1 ADDVRAALADTG
13 RDRCGIRRG
22 STEPIGQRREDE
34 LRVPERRERNED
46 GSPFGI
52 VTEQARELD
61 REARL
66 ARSSRADDRE
76 HPRISLVDQRDRV
89 EQLLLAAE
97 ERCRRGR
104 ELDAPRRAQRGELAL
119 AELVDANRAVEVLE
133 PVPAEVAER
142 LRVEERCRRRREE
155 DLVAVRERGDARSAV
170 DVLADVALFGRG
182 RGARVQAHAHADRAR
197 LEAVARRL
205 RSRRRS
211 SGCGK
216 PDEERVALSVDLD
229 AAVRRRRL
237 AHGPPMLGE
246 RVGVTG
252 RPERVQQACRPFD
265 VGEEQRDRALRKLT
279 HGTDDDYPGAAPNQ
293 RARRVGAN
301 AAFSAASSS
310 DGPTTVAAGDGPPRK
325 FASIFAT

>member
-1 ADDVRAALADTG
+1 
-13 RDRCGIRRG
+13 
-22 STEPIGQRREDE
+22 
-34 LRVPERRERNED
+34 
-46 GSPFGI
+46 
-52 VTEQARELD
+52 
-61 REARL
+61 
-66 ARSSRADDRE
+66 ARSSRADDRK

-142 LRVEERCRRRREE
+142 LRVEERCR
-155 DLVAVRERGDARSAV
+155 
-170 DVLADVALFGRG
+170 
-182 RGARVQAHAHADRAR
+182 
-197 LEAVARRL
+197 
-205 RSRRRS
+205 
-211 SGCGK
+211 
-216 PDEERVALSVDLD
+216 
-229 AAVRRRRL
+229 
-237 AHGPPMLGE
+237 
-246 RVGVTG
+246 VTG

-325 FASIFAT
+325 FAS